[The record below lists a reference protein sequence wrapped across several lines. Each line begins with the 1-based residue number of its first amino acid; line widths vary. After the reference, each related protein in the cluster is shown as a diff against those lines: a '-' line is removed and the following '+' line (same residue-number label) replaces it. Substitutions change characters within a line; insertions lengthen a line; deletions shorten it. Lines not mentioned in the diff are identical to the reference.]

1 MFRYVCVRGAAL
13 LLVLSANDIAL
24 AQTESRVDVP
34 GRGGSS
40 FAVTYQQIKITE
52 RELVV
57 LRENFGEITLRSA
70 YFEFDRGLTDRL
82 ALTVTLPLK
91 SNRYVGDKPHD
102 PTLLR
107 NDHGE
112 QLLDDGRFHT
122 NFGDLGVNLR
132 WLWRS
137 TGRTAI
143 TPFVGFY
150 TPSNDYPLYTETQA
164 GRGQWRLDLGF
175 NAAGRLGPPR
185 LNLQW
190 QAGYAY
196 SFMEETRPS
205 DAPARRVNSSQ
216 VTLELGW
223 RATPRLMPYVTV
235 GYYTTHHGLQLTEFV
250 DPFVSD
256 QFYYHDQLLPWEQT
270 TWAAGTRYSLS
281 DRVGLYFSFGRSA
294 HVEFGHFYE
303 PAFSF
308 GFNRSLPPH
317 RARTR

>member
-1 MFRYVCVRGAAL
+1 
-13 LLVLSANDIAL
+13 
-24 AQTESRVDVP
+24 
-34 GRGGSS
+34 
-40 FAVTYQQIKITE
+40 
-52 RELVV
+52 
-57 LRENFGEITLRSA
+57 
-70 YFEFDRGLTDRL
+70 
-82 ALTVTLPLK
+82 
-91 SNRYVGDKPHD
+91 
-102 PTLLR
+102 
-107 NDHGE
+107 
-112 QLLDDGRFHT
+112 
-122 NFGDLGVNLR
+122 
-132 WLWRS
+132 
-137 TGRTAI
+137 
-143 TPFVGFY
+143 
-150 TPSNDYPLYTETQA
+150 
-164 GRGQWRLDLGF
+164 
-175 NAAGRLGPPR
+175 
-185 LNLQW
+185 
-190 QAGYAY
+190 
-196 SFMEETRPS
+196 
-205 DAPARRVNSSQ
+205 VNSSQ